1 MQTIIQNRKQR
12 CKICE
17 RPRKREKLERTTDAP
32 KTNISKPSPQK
43 LKLKNQDSHGCSK
56 ICITHLPIKDG
67 NFTLGAS
74 LTKSLKSQSNSLSAS
89 KGINKIAVVTQGNSY
104 TYHNVGELRKF
115 QAKVLEISQ
124 NKKEGRRKKVNNVL
138 LFMQGTQER
147 QTQCQKLEHNLPI
160 LIRVFDFCS
169 FH

>member
-32 KTNISKPSPQK
+32 KTNISKSSLQK
-43 LKLKNQDSHGCSK
+43 LKLKNQESHGCSK

-104 TYHNVGELRKF
+104 TYHNVGG
-115 QAKVLEISQ
+115 ASKVLGKSFRNKPKQKRGKEKKSKQCSSIHARYLGEANSVPETRTQSSQ
-124 NKKEGRRKKVNNVL
+124 
-138 LFMQGTQER
+138 TD
-147 QTQCQKLEHNLPI
+147 P
-160 LIRVFDFCS
+160 S
-169 FH
+169 F